1 MNTNALK
8 KFAQEARRKLL
19 EQVGAK
25 LEYVLHTDTPE
36 LREKADQVQKLKEA
50 IQMTSKEQIIDKV
63 TYTWFNRFMALRFM
77 DANDYQPIGIR
88 VLTPKD
94 GFTLPELLDEAKQGH
109 IPEELSV
116 KNQRIYDLLD
126 GKIPSTN
133 ANIPRDLD
141 IKYRQVIKPNA
152 TFINLSN

>member
-36 LREKADQVQKLKEA
+36 LREKADQVQKLRDA
-50 IQMTSKEQIIDKV
+50 IQTTSREQVIDKV

-77 DANDYQPIGIR
+77 DANDYQPIGVR

-94 GFTLPELLDEAKQGH
+94 GYTLPALLDEAKQG
-109 IPEELSV
+109 
-116 KNQRIYDLLD
+116 
-126 GKIPSTN
+126 
-133 ANIPRDLD
+133 NIPDELAVKHQK
-141 IKYRQVIKPNA
+141 I
-152 TFINLSN
+152 